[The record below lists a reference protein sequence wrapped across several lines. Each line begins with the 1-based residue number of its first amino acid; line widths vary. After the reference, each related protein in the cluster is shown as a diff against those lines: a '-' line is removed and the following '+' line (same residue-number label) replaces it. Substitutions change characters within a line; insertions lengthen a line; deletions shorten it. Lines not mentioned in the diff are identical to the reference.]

1 MVNRVEATEVV
12 GEPRWPM
19 AGAVVAALVLVV
31 LLPDGERIGPSW
43 LLPLLAGLLL
53 VALFAGDPGKI
64 DRRSNVL
71 RVISIALVSIL
82 VLNSLWATAQLI
94 DALINGGKE
103 TNSAGDL
110 LAAGTTVWISNCLA
124 FALLY
129 WELDSGGAAARA
141 HRIAD
146 YVDIA
151 FPQQLNPDIAPAG
164 WRPTVRR
171 LPLPGLH
178 ERDGLQ
184 PDRRDAAGALGQDRD
199 DSAVADLA
207 CAPWPRDRARRERVR
222 VSGRQRLGGVHH
234 RDTHAS
240 AIAGGPWRRD
250 A

>member
-1 MVNRVEATEVV
+1 
-12 GEPRWPM
+12 M
-19 AGAVVAALVLVV
+19 AGAVVAALVLVI

-146 YVDIA
+146 HVDIA
-151 FPQQLNPDIAPAG
+151 FPQQLNPDIGPQDGGHGLSITSTWASRTRRPSA
-164 WRPTVRR
+164 RPTRCR
-171 LPLPGLH
+171 
-178 ERDGLQ
+178 
-184 PDRRDAAGALGQDRD
+184 
-199 DSAVADLA
+199 
-207 CAPWPRDRARRERVR
+207 W
-222 VSGRQRLGGVHH
+222 RLGK
-234 RDTHAS
+234 
-240 AIAGGPWRRD
+240 IAMTVQSLISLALLGLVIAR
-250 A
+250 AVNVFA